1 MWAEQGFG
9 DSLHFCRYLPMLK
22 AEGLARLTFVCPS
35 ALRALFATIEGVDA
49 CIAIDDVEA
58 APPHDYQCPLMSLP
72 HRFDTTLESVP
83 AALPYLR
90 VPPER
95 GRM

>member
-1 MWAEQGFG
+1 M
-9 DSLHFCRYLPMLK
+9 
-22 AEGLARLTFVCPS
+22 
-35 ALRALFATIEGVDA
+35 I
-49 CIAIDDVEA
+49 
-58 APPHDYQCPLMSLP
+58 SLP

-95 GRM
+95 GRMWRGRLPSGGFKVGLV